1 MVVISTMR
9 HFYMKKK
16 DTTRHTDNHGF
27 SLVELVVVIAI
38 MAVLVGVLTPMF
50 TSYLHKS
57 RVSTDWANLKNYFD
71 EIQADY
77 AATGKYNANVL
88 TVDSENPA
96 SYQQTE
102 IHFLNGGITKMKDG
116 YFAVTK
122 TTSGHGYQI
131 AYYCNKCLTDWDT
144 HSKTCELILG

>member
-77 AATGKYNANVL
+77 AATGKYNSNVPTDPSDL
-88 TVDSENPA
+88 NF
-96 SYQQTE
+96 YNRTE
-102 IHFLNGGITKMKDG
+102 ITFLDGRTVKMKDG
-116 YFAVTK
+116 FYSVT
-122 TTSGHGYQI
+122 TTAHGYQI
-131 AYYCNKCLTDWDT
+131 AYYCNKYLSDWDT
-144 HSKTCELILG
+144 HSKTCFLVLG

>member
-1 MVVISTMR
+1 
-9 HFYMKKK
+9 MKKK

-57 RVSTDWANLKNYFD
+57 RVSTDWANLKNYFN

-77 AATGKYNANVL
+77 AATGKYNTNVL
-88 TVDSENPA
+88 TVDSDNPA

-102 IHFLNGGITKMKDG
+102 IHFLNGRTVKMKDG
-116 YFAVTK
+116 FYAVT
-122 TTSGHGYQI
+122 TTAHGYHI
-131 AYYCNKCLTDWDT
+131 AYYCNKYLTDWDT